1 MTRELPPPPPETE
14 GYSSK
19 PHILVFPYPAQGHLL
34 PLLDL
39 THQLIC
45 LHREITVSII
55 VTPKNIPY
63 LSPLLTA
70 HPSAVSVVTF
80 PFPQSPSLP
89 PGVENV
95 KDIGPSGNPVIMAS
109 MRQLREPIV
118 SWLSSHP
125 NPPVAIISDFFLGW
139 TNDLGIPRFAFF
151 SSGAF
156 LASILHFFSDKLH
169 LFESTEPVCLSDLP
183 RSPVFKM
190 EHLPSLIPQSPSS
203 QDLESQR
210 DTMMNF
216 SSYGCVFNSCQCLEG
231 EYLDYVKLKTGH
243 NRVFGVGPLSSV
255 GLGKGISDYSVD
267 VKALMSWLNGCPNG
281 SVLYICFG
289 SQKVLTR
296 DQCDALALAL
306 EKSMTRFVWVAKSDP
321 IPDGFEDRV
330 VGRGIVFRG
339 WAPQVAVLSHV
350 AVGGF
355 LSHCGWNS
363 VMEAVASGTMILAW
377 PMGADQFVDAR
388 LLVEH
393 KGVAVLVCEG
403 GDTVPN
409 PTELGRVLAET
420 MGECGRDVRGRA
432 KAVGQVTQAATEAGG
447 SSDAD
452 LERLVL
458 ELSCL

>member
-1 MTRELPPPPPETE
+1 MTRVMPPPLPETE
-14 GYSSK
+14 GKSLK
-19 PHILVFPYPAQGHLL
+19 PHIMVFPYPAQGHLL

-39 THQLIC
+39 THQLC
-45 LHREITVSII
+45 LHGDIAVSII
-55 VTPKNIPY
+55 VKPKNLPY

-70 HPSAVSVVTF
+70 HPSAVSAVTF
-80 PFPQSPSLP
+80 PSLR
-89 PGVENV
+89 VLHSLLAL
-95 KDIGPSGNPVIMAS
+95 KTSKTS
-109 MRQLREPIV
+109 LREPIV
-118 SWLSSHP
+118 NWLSSHP

-139 TNDLGIPRFAFF
+139 TKDLGIPRFAFF
-151 SSGAF
+151 NSGAF

-183 RSPVFKM
+183 RSPVFKI
-190 EHLPSLIPQSPSS
+190 EHLPSLVPQSPSL

-216 SSYGCVFNSCQCLEG
+216 SSYGFVFNSCQCLEG
-231 EYLDYVKLKTGH
+231 EYLDYVKLKTDH
-243 NRVFGVGPLSSV
+243 TRVFGVGPLSLV
-255 GLGKGISDYSVD
+255 GLGKGNSDSSVD
-267 VKALMSWLNGCPNG
+267 VKALMSWLDGCLDG

-289 SQKVLTR
+289 SQKVLTK

-321 IPDGFEDRV
+321 IPNGFKDRV
-330 VGRGIVFRG
+330 VGRGMVFRG

-393 KGVAVLVCEG
+393 KGVAVIVCEG
-403 GDTVPN
+403 GDAVPN
-409 PTELGRVLAET
+409 TNELGRVVAET
-420 MGECGRDVRGRA
+420 MGECGRNVRGRA
-432 KAVGQVTQAATEAGG
+432 KEMGQTVLATTKAGG
-447 SSDAD
+447 ISDTD
-452 LERLVL
+452 LERLVI

>member
-1 MTRELPPPPPETE
+1 MTGEMPPPETE
-14 GYSSK
+14 GNGSK
-19 PHILVFPYPAQGHLL
+19 QHIMVFPYPAQGHLL

-39 THQLIC
+39 THQLC
-45 LHREITVSII
+45 LRADITVSII
-55 VTPKNIPY
+55 VTPKNLPY
-63 LSPLLTA
+63 ISPLLTA
-70 HPSAVSVVTF
+70 HPSSISAVTF

-95 KDIGPSGNPVIMAS
+95 KDIGPSGNPLIMAS
-109 MRQLREPIV
+109 IRQLREPIIN
-118 SWLSSHP
+118 WLSSHP

-169 LFESTEPVCLSDLP
+169 LYESTEPVCFSDLP
-183 RSPVFKM
+183 RSPVFKI
-190 EHLPSLIPQSPSS
+190 EHIPSLIPESPSL

-216 SSYGCVFNSCQCLEG
+216 SSYGCVFNSCEVLEE
-231 EYLDYVKLKTGH
+231 EYMEYVKLKTGH
-243 NRVFGVGPLSSV
+243 NRVYGVGPLSSI
-255 GLGKGISDYSVD
+255 GLGKGNSDSSVD
-267 VKALMSWLNGCPNG
+267 VEALMSWLDGCLHG

-289 SQKVLTR
+289 SQKVLNK
-296 DQCDALALAL
+296 DQCDALALGL
-306 EKSMTRFVWVAKSDP
+306 EKSMTRFIWVAKTDP

-330 VGRGIVFRG
+330 AGRGIVVRG

-377 PMGADQFVDAR
+377 PMGADQYVDAR

-393 KGVAVLVCEG
+393 KGVAVMVCEG

-409 PTELGRVLAET
+409 PYELGRALAET
-420 MGECGRDVRGRA
+420 MGECGRSVRDRA
-432 KAVGQVTQAATEAGG
+432 NKMGHRALAATEPGG

-452 LERLVL
+452 LERLVI

>member
-1 MTRELPPPPPETE
+1 MPTPPLDSKRN
-14 GYSSK
+14 GSK
-19 PHILVFPYPAQGHLL
+19 PHIMVFPYPAQGHLL

-45 LHREITVSII
+45 LHGDITVSII
-55 VTPKNIPY
+55 VTPKNLPY

-70 HPSAVSVVTF
+70 HPSAVSAVTF
-80 PFPQSPSLP
+80 PFPQNPSLP
-89 PGVENV
+89 LGVENV
-95 KDIGPSGNPVIMAS
+95 KDIGPSGNPLIMAS
-109 MRQLREPIV
+109 IRQLREPIV
-118 SWLSSHP
+118 SWLSSHL
-125 NPPVAIISDFFLGW
+125 NTPVAIISDFFLGW

-169 LFESTEPVCLSDLP
+169 LFESTQPVCLSDLP
-183 RSPVFKM
+183 LSPVFKT
-190 EHLPSLIPQSPSS
+190 EHLPSLSQRSPST
-203 QDLESQR
+203 QDLECQR

-231 EYLDYVKLKTGH
+231 EYLDYVKLKMGH

-255 GLGKGISDYSVD
+255 GLGKGDSQSSVN
-267 VKALMSWLNGCPNG
+267 VKALMSWLDGCLDG

-289 SQKVLTR
+289 SQKVLTK

-306 EKSMTRFVWVAKSDP
+306 EKSMTRFVWVAKTDP
-321 IPDGFEDRV
+321 IPDGLEDRV

-393 KGVAVLVCEG
+393 KGVAVIVCEG
-403 GDTVPN
+403 GDTVPDPN
-409 PTELGRVLAET
+409 QLGRVLAET

-432 KAVGQVTQAATEAGG
+432 KAMGQVTQAATEAGG

-452 LERLVL
+452 LERLVI